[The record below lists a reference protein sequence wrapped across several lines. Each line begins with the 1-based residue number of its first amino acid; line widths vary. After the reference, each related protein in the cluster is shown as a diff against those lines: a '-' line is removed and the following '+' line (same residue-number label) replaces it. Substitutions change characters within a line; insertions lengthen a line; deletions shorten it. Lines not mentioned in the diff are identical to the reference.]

1 MTSPV
6 VARRVELAELVGS
19 TAAIAVLLAL
29 VALVAWPLADVL
41 LTGLLTYPPP
51 LAMIVDTLAVA
62 VAAMLGA
69 LGLASVLAAA
79 TRVRAPGA
87 ALLVTICRAGVLVPP
102 FIAPLALLVL
112 AHRAGL
118 LIEGV
123 GVAPSRLALGAIAV
137 AQAIAF
143 APHAFALVGR
153 ALARVPAEAEQAAE
167 LLGASRATV
176 LRRVTLAL
184 ARPGLVIAGLVVLG
198 LCLSDVTAPL
208 LLGNLQ
214 RPVLGAR
221 IVLGVHW
228 LPTAAAGAVAL
239 SAMTIAV
246 AIAGRTWHHVFAPL
260 RFDTTTPSGVQPTRA
275 ARVVLSTVAWVIAAV
290 FVAMWIVVPLAGLL
304 AVSRGF
310 VTGVRGPLLN
320 TLGLGL
326 GVALVGTVLALAV
339 AWIAERRRGAT
350 TRAVMVLTRLPV
362 AIPGVV
368 GGVGYV
374 LAFGIPQRD
383 LVLATVLVAVW
394 ELPLMLR
401 VAGNVLARSDR
412 ATEYAALT
420 LGADALTTL
429 RRVVLPALRPAAAWI
444 LCHGFAAGVATVGP
458 VIVIAQIGNLNLA
471 VIHMLASASTGSV
484 GAACA
489 VATVLLALAGG
500 AMLLGR
506 AAAGRE
512 SIPTLLA

>member
-1 MTSPV
+1 MASPAV
-6 VARRVELAELVGS
+6 VRRVELADLAGS
-19 TAAIAVLLAL
+19 AAAIAVLLAM
-29 VALVAWPLADVL
+29 VALVAWPLADVA
-41 LTGLLTYPPP
+41 LTGLLAYPPP
-51 LAMIVDTLAVA
+51 LGSIVDTLAVA
-62 VAAMLGA
+62 VGAMLGA

-79 TRVRAPGA
+79 VRVSAPGA
-87 ALLVTICRAGVLVPP
+87 AVIVRICRAGLLVPP

-112 AHRAGL
+112 AHRAGWVA
-118 LIEGV
+118 ESV
-123 GVAPSRLALGAIAV
+123 GVAPPPRALGAIAV

-143 APHAFALVGR
+143 APHAFALVMR

-184 ARPGLVIAGLVVLG
+184 ARPGLATAALVVLG

-214 RPVLGAR
+214 RPVLAAR
-221 IVLGVHW
+221 IVLGVDW
-228 LPTAAAGAVAL
+228 VSSAAASAVAL
-239 SAMTIAV
+239 SVVTIAV
-246 AIAGRTWHHVFAPL
+246 AIAGRTWQHAVAPL
-260 RFDTTTPSGVQPTRA
+260 LFTTTPSGLRPAGA
-275 ARVVLSTVAWVIAAV
+275 ARGVLSTLAWVIAGIVMAV
-290 FVAMWIVVPLAGLL
+290 WALVPLAGLL
-304 AVSRGF
+304 AISQGLMSGIR
-310 VTGVRGPLLN
+310 RPLQN

-326 GVALVGTVLALAV
+326 GVALVGTVLAVAV
-339 AWIAERRRGAT
+339 AWIAERRRGGA
-350 TRAVMVLTRLPV
+350 TRAAMILTRLPLT
-362 AIPGVV
+362 IPGVV

-383 LVLATVLVAVW
+383 LVLATVLVAAW

-444 LCHGFAAGVATVGP
+444 LCHGFAAGVAAVGP
-458 VIVIAQIGNLNLA
+458 VIVLAQFGNLNLA

>member
-1 MTSPV
+1 MASPV
-6 VARRVELAELVGS
+6 VARRVEPAELVGS
-19 TAAIAVLLAL
+19 AAAIAVLLAL

-41 LTGLLTYPPP
+41 LTGVLTSPPP
-51 LAMIVDTLAVA
+51 LGSIVDTLAVA
-62 VAAMLGA
+62 LGAVLGA

-79 TRVRAPGA
+79 VRVSAPGA

-118 LIEGV
+118 LIEV
-123 GVAPSRLALGAIAV
+123 SGVAPPRLSLGAIAI

-143 APHAFALVGR
+143 SPHAFALLMR

-184 ARPGLVIAGLVVLG
+184 AQPGLAIAALAVLG

-208 LLGNLQ
+208 LLGNLH

-221 IVLGVHW
+221 IVLGLDWVSS
-228 LPTAAAGAVAL
+228 AAASAVAL
-239 SAMTIAV
+239 SVMTIAV
-246 AIAGRTWHHVFAPL
+246 AIAGRTWQHAFAPL
-260 RFDTTTPSGVQPTRA
+260 LFTTTPSGVRP
-275 ARVVLSTVAWVIAAV
+275 ARVARTVLSTVAWSIAAV
-290 FVAMWIVVPLAGLL
+290 LVAVWAVVPLAGLL
-304 AVSRGF
+304 AMSRGLI
-310 VTGVRGPLLN
+310 GGIRGPLLN

-326 GVALVGTVLALAV
+326 GVAVVGTVLALAV
-339 AWIAERRRGAT
+339 AWIAERRRGAA
-350 TRAVMVLTRLPV
+350 TRAVMVLTRLPL

-374 LAFGIPQRD
+374 LAFGIPRRD

-429 RRVVLPALRPAAAWI
+429 RRVVLPALRPAAAWM
-444 LCHGFAAGVATVGP
+444 LCHGFAIGVATVGP
-458 VIVIAQIGNLNLA
+458 VIVLAQIGNLNLA

-500 AMLLGR
+500 ATLLGR